1 MNIITKTL
9 RSFDRS
15 LTKTEKE
22 LYEKEIK
29 KLKTRCGDMEIK
41 LKHAEK
47 YRNEYKELCADLK
60 EKKKKYEKLIDAQEK
75 LFNEYNVFLD
85 RIWLENSINNK

>member
-1 MNIITKTL
+1 MNIITKIIH
-9 RSFDRS
+9 SFNQS

-41 LKHAEK
+41 LKNAEK
-47 YRNEYKELCADLK
+47 YREEYKELCIQMK
-60 EKKKKYEKLIDAQEK
+60 EKKKKYKELVKMQEK
-75 LFNEYNVFLD
+75 LFNEYNAYLD
-85 RIWLENSINNK
+85 KIRLENVIKNK